1 MEIKKFKKGDTITT
15 IEIIRVGDKAKSFKA
30 DQEAFDTLKEDL
42 MNRWE
47 HSGST
52 ELEARES
59 IWLAMRLL
67 DRIHGHF
74 KSILETGQ
82 MAKALEKQH
91 PFI

>member
-1 MEIKKFKKGDTITT
+1 MSDEYR
-15 IEIIRVGDKAKSFKA
+15 EEKAKNLLSNELFN
-30 DQEAFDTLKEDL
+30 EAFEVLRKDL

-47 HSGST
+47 ASGST

-67 DRIHGHF
+67 DRLHGHI
-74 KSILETGQ
+74 KSIVETGH
-82 MAKALEKQH
+82 MNKMLDKQH

>member
-1 MEIKKFKKGDTITT
+1 MSDEYR
-15 IEIIRVGDKAKSFKA
+15 EEKAKNLLSNELFNESFDVLRK
-30 DQEAFDTLKEDL
+30 DL

-47 HSGST
+47 ASGSK

-67 DRIHGHF
+67 DRLHGHI
-74 KSILETGQ
+74 KSIVETGH
-82 MAKALEKQH
+82 MNKMLDKQH

>member
-1 MEIKKFKKGDTITT
+1 MSTELREEHANRILTDPLY
-15 IEIIRVGDKAKSFKA
+15 
-30 DQEAFDTLKEDL
+30 QEAFDILKEDL
-42 MNRWE
+42 MNRWQ

>member
-1 MEIKKFKKGDTITT
+1 MSDDHRE
-15 IEIIRVGDKAKSFKA
+15 ERAKSLLSNPLFN
-30 DQEAFDTLKEDL
+30 EAFDVLRKDL

-47 HSGST
+47 ASGST

-67 DRIHGHF
+67 DKLHGHIT
-74 KSILETGQ
+74 SIVETGR
-82 MAKALEKQH
+82 MNKILDKQH